1 MCISFLLT
9 NNKYKKLIHKWV
21 EEKEKEEEKKKK
33 GKKILFLFFFL
44 RKIYNELIF
53 FYIR

>member
-33 GKKILFLFFFL
+33 GKKNPFSFFFFKKNL
-44 RKIYNELIF
+44 
-53 FYIR
+53 